1 VQATQKA
8 YWKVFW
14 QQPEVAD
21 SIVTPS
27 QRELVPMFKSILAT
41 PKEGREHSQWE
52 FGHPVTVA
60 DKPKPK
66 VASN

>member
-1 VQATQKA
+1 
-8 YWKVFW
+8 VFW

-41 PKEGREHSQWE
+41 PKESREHSQWQ